1 MAGVLG
7 ALQLGDSPSASAQPL
22 PTGPWVSI
30 ADTRT
35 ARGLADVTTAESP
48 RPGVTI
54 VSQLDADTAQ
64 LCTASWAV
72 YSAAGDVGFLTAGH
86 CQTQPGAPLWMF
98 TDKAL
103 DKRLWLLPLQNRE
116 RGLDTDGVL
125 HDSAVFF
132 LSGDQR
138 RRDSYSTKIAPGVK
152 LVGVLDPAAVQALPV
167 GTPLCMN
174 GSRSGLTCGPLKQAG
189 PDEIEW
195 GGSAVKGDSGAPVF
209 VIDGQ
214 NRALAVGMLSHG
226 PTDTENFVTYL
237 QPVLSRLKLRAIVD
251 GDAP

>member
-1 MAGVLG
+1 MKDNSRFARNRLLALGAVAGIIG
-7 ALQLGDSPSASAQPL
+7 ALQMSDSPSANAQPL

-30 ADTRT
+30 ADART
-35 ARGLADVTTAESP
+35 ARGLAEVTAAESP

-54 VSQLDADTAQ
+54 VTQLDADTAQ

-72 YSAAGDVGFLTAGH
+72 YSATGDIGFLTAGH
-86 CQTQPGAPLWMF
+86 CQTQPGASLWMF
-98 TDKAL
+98 TDKTL

-152 LVGVLDPAAVQALPV
+152 LAGVLDAAEVRALPV

-174 GSRSGLTCGPLKQAG
+174 GSRSGLTCGPLKRAG
-189 PDEIEW
+189 TDEIEW
-195 GGSAVKGDSGAPVF
+195 GGSAVKGDSGAPVWL
-209 VIDGQ
+209 
-214 NRALAVGMLSHG
+214 R
-226 PTDTENFVTYL
+226 P
-237 QPVLSRLKLRAIVD
+237 SRWCTSRT
-251 GDAP
+251 